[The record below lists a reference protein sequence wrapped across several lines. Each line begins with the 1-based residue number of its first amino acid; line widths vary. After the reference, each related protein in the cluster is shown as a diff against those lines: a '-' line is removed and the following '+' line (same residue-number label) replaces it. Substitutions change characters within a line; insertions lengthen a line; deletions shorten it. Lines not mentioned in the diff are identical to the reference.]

1 MACLRL
7 VLCALSVS
15 VKGTAVDH
23 VSVGWRLLQS
33 DWRAGPAWVTATR
46 DPRDR
51 VAAMG
56 RRGEG
61 GVDGDLGSPFTPTG
75 RNCDREGKPGGNLER
90 FV

>member
-1 MACLRL
+1 MLETGAMRTVRLREGH
-7 VLCALSVS
+7 CRRPC
-15 VKGTAVDH
+15 D
-23 VSVGWRLLQS
+23 VGWRLLQS

-75 RNCDREGKPGGNLER
+75 RNCDREGKPGGNLET